1 MLTKFEHR
9 GQPPLPRPAFLA
21 RLARHAAVAAG
32 LLAAALL
39 LGMAGYHLFEKLS
52 WIDAFLNAAMLLGGM
67 GPVDAPKAAAGKLFA
82 GAYALFA
89 GLVFITVAGVLAA
102 PMAHR
107 LLHRF
112 HWREDDG
119 DGGQEKPGSR
129 LVGGRKK
136 GGATGG

>member
-67 GPVDAPKAAAGKLFA
+67 GPVDPPKTGAGKLFA
-82 GAYALFA
+82 GGYALYA
-89 GLVFITVAGVLAA
+89 GLVFITVAAILGT
-102 PMAHR
+102 PIFHR
-107 LLHRF
+107 LLHHF
-112 HWREDDG
+112 HADEKDG
-119 DGGQEKPGSR
+119 RDSKDGQTKR
-129 LVGGRKK
+129 RQK
-136 GGATGG
+136 A